1 MTMVKIC
8 GLTREEDVLAAIKFG
23 ADYLG
28 FVLWPGSPRATTLD
42 LFRSVRGK
50 LRGQEPV
57 GVFVNPSADE
67 VRAAV
72 DEGMRFA
79 QIHGEVPDWD
89 DDRPNV
95 AIVRAVHLAV
105 SGPGFEPDVPEGTE
119 CFILLDARDPVK
131 HGGTG
136 QTVDWA
142 RAAPLARTRALF
154 LAGGL
159 TPDNVR
165 QAIATVRPMAVDVAS
180 GVESAP
186 GIKDHDKL
194 RQFIERAKEQV

>member
-1 MTMVKIC
+1 MTRVKIC
-8 GLTREEDVLAAIKFG
+8 GLTRQEDVLAAIKFG

-42 LFRSVRGK
+42 LFRSIRVK
-50 LRGQEPV
+50 LRGQEAV

-67 VRAAV
+67 VRAAA
-72 DEGMRFA
+72 DEGIRFA

-89 DDRPNV
+89 DDPPNV

-105 SGPGFEPDVPEGTE
+105 NGPGFEPYIPDDTEG
-119 CFILLDARDPVK
+119 FILLDARDPVK

-136 QTVDWA
+136 QTIDWT
-142 RAAPLARTRALF
+142 RAAAIARTRPLF

-159 TPDNVR
+159 TPDNVK
-165 QAIATVRPMAVDVAS
+165 QAIATVKPMTVDVAS

-194 RQFIERAKEQV
+194 RRFIERAKEQL